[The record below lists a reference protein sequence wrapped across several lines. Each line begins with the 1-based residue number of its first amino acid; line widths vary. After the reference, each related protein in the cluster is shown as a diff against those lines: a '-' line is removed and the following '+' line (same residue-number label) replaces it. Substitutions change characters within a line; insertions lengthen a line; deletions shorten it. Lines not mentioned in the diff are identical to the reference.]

1 MKINP
6 NYLALIK
13 QYLVD
18 SQNCDRH
25 TLEDLNNNLL
35 RNIVSVE
42 ETDFA
47 KAIFLAREFN
57 KIDVLQ
63 DYLRAKDAF
72 PESGEL
78 TRFKAHRFLAEL
90 ESNLT
95 FKKQSKTI
103 GLIKKHIEEE
113 FPEKE
118 RLESIFSFVQAMCT
132 MTFMKLSLKE
142 TADVFSKQNGIPKK
156 DLVDLLETI

>member
-13 QYLVD
+13 HYLVD
-18 SQNCDRH
+18 SQNCDRQ
-25 TLEDLNNNLL
+25 TLEDLNTNLL

-47 KAIFLAREFN
+47 KAILLAREFN
-57 KIDVLQ
+57 KIDLLE
-63 DYLRAKDAF
+63 DYLRAKDTF

-78 TRFKAHRFLAEL
+78 TRFKAHRFLGAL
-90 ESNLT
+90 ASNLT
-95 FKKQSKTI
+95 FKKHSKTI
-103 GLIKKHIEEE
+103 ELIKKRIEEE

-118 RLESIFSFVQAMCT
+118 RLESIFNFVQEMET
-132 MTFMKLSLKE
+132 LTFMKLSLKE
-142 TADVFSKQNGIPKK
+142 TADVFSKQNGIPQK
-156 DLVDLLETI
+156 DLLDLLETI